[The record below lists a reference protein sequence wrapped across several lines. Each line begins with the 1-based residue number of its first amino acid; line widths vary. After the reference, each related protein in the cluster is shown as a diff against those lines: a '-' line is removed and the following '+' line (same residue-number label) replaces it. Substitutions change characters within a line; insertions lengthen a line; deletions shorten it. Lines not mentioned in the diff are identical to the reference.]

1 MLCLNIFSVNKHP
14 LFKAIDFSDIFKNQ
28 NLTKSINQKAGKE
41 IFVLHYIRI
50 DLKLIVIFTRKHQ
63 RMFCMHVVP
72 KTSNGVLFWQEN
84 YLPLVKYPLAD
95 GFFHWLR

>member
-1 MLCLNIFSVNKHP
+1 MREK
-14 LFKAIDFSDIFKNQ
+14 
-28 NLTKSINQKAGKE
+28 

-63 RMFCMHVVP
+63 RMFCMHVAP